1 MSEEPRNA
9 EDYERRQVAAAKRVI
24 VDVMQVLASYVDCL
38 VLVGGW
44 VPDLVIGETDEAH
57 VGSIDVDL
65 ALDVSKLNQGRYAE
79 MLKLLLAT
87 KRYAPGEKDFQ
98 YVTEVDLG
106 DGELPVKVELD
117 FLAPSEVKTT
127 KNKPKLM
134 EGFRV
139 LKADGCEAAFHSPL
153 TMKLSGQMIGGASNT
168 VSLRVASV
176 PDFLVMKSFALAKR
190 DKPKDAYDICYCLDH
205 FAGGISQLAR
215 AWSLRMAT
223 GSDVAQAVQMMKEK
237 FETVSSYG
245 PMQVVEFH
253 NEADEEVRKIQA
265 RRAFELVQQF
275 LAEIENHIVK
285 EYP

>member
-1 MSEEPRNA
+1 MSEEPRHV
-9 EDYERRQVAAAKRVI
+9 EDYEPRQVAAAKRVI

-65 ALDVSKLNQGRYAE
+65 ALDVTKLNQGRYAE

-87 KRYAPGEKDFQ
+87 KRYVQGEKDFQ

-106 DGELPVKVELD
+106 DGEVPVKVELD

-127 KNKPKLM
+127 KNKPKLL

-139 LKADGCEAAFHSPL
+139 LKADGCAAAFHSPL
-153 TMKLSGQMIGGASNT
+153 TKKLKGMMVNGATNT
-168 VSLRVASV
+168 VTLQVASV
-176 PDFLVMKSFALAKR
+176 PDFLVMKAFALNGR

-205 FAGGISQLAR
+205 FEGGITQLAK
-215 AWSLRMAT
+215 AWSLQMAA
-223 GSDVAQAVQMMKEK
+223 GSDVTRAVQIMREK
-237 FETVSSYG
+237 FESVGSYG
-245 PMQVVEFH
+245 PIQVVEFH
-253 NEADEEVRKIQA
+253 NEADEEVRKEQA

-275 LAEIENHIVK
+275 LAEIENHIEQK
-285 EYP
+285 